1 MDPTDESRWLIA
13 ELDFG
18 HSPDGMLVVREA
30 RWQRIVGMICG
41 LFVGIPTA
49 WAAIVIG
56 IRFGDVGSALI
67 VSVFSGIALGGAVWL
82 LYELLNANCYYFA
95 IDDKRFYRRRGPHGL
110 ISFPLSELG
119 DFLARIGTLYACHK
133 STQKQIPVMKNAYAP
148 EDIALL
154 ARRVNIWRS
163 TPQAQRGAT
172 LTHLNLL
179 EAARARFVANKQ
191 IAWSLSVLCFYPIL
205 IVLSLKFQFFR
216 APTLATVL
224 WVLYTLAAMVGLF
237 GGIVRRFRATPK
249 ISTAQILLIA
259 MVCFCLG
266 CQESIPPKPPRSLSA
281 RVKQPLSERAVM
293 DALGVGQ
300 KIRGLIQDLAKI
312 KDPNFGL
319 SPTMSGSGFA
329 PVPAAGRMF
338 NGILMN
344 HGFKDDSS
352 FLKLVEIGPPA
363 LPYLLESLTDSTPT
377 HYTIDYTNV
386 SFGGMWYGERPAL
399 RWVAGEA
406 FMIERMAEGK
416 VSDKEIAERFAAP
429 PEFIALAKA
438 GKLPHFSP
446 QSQGE
451 FNPKNLVEQSILAKA
466 RKELP
471 SARSDKNDDPF
482 GSAIRSYT
490 ITVGDVCYVLVG
502 QITNRTYQAA
512 QYQPT
517 ACTYIISPVH
527 DARLAAD
534 VRAVWTTGEP
544 TEMLYQSLQAD
555 LAAPRRLDVAD
566 ALVRLGYYYPDRCE
580 SVLLENV
587 AKVEAGDKEVNDSS
601 YETLRLIPA
610 LLGSKNKKVRDR
622 LFKLLQTA
630 RDPYF
635 FIDLQEGFG
644 REHDPL
650 ILKRAMSFIEGLP
663 QEKEARGD
671 ESLLKMMSER
681 FPEQALPIYKQF
693 AASPSTNRRNAVINT
708 LWYSNPLSPEL
719 LLPLLDD
726 KRLMGHYT
734 AGDRVCDRAAQAISH
749 AIRVV
754 EFDSDFPETRRD
766 ELIQKIKAHCL
777 GIGNG
782 KASAAGQTK
791 PNSPEK

>member
-1 MDPTDESRWLIA
+1 
-13 ELDFG
+13 
-18 HSPDGMLVVREA
+18 
-30 RWQRIVGMICG
+30 
-41 LFVGIPTA
+41 
-49 WAAIVIG
+49 
-56 IRFGDVGSALI
+56 
-67 VSVFSGIALGGAVWL
+67 
-82 LYELLNANCYYFA
+82 
-95 IDDKRFYRRRGPHGL
+95 
-110 ISFPLSELG
+110 
-119 DFLARIGTLYACHK
+119 
-133 STQKQIPVMKNAYAP
+133 
-148 EDIALL
+148 
-154 ARRVNIWRS
+154 
-163 TPQAQRGAT
+163 
-172 LTHLNLL
+172 
-179 EAARARFVANKQ
+179 
-191 IAWSLSVLCFYPIL
+191 
-205 IVLSLKFQFFR
+205 
-216 APTLATVL
+216 
-224 WVLYTLAAMVGLF
+224 
-237 GGIVRRFRATPK
+237 
-249 ISTAQILLIA
+249 
-259 MVCFCLG
+259 
-266 CQESIPPKPPRSLSA
+266 
-281 RVKQPLSERAVM
+281 M

-300 KIRGLIQDLAKI
+300 EIRGLIHDLVKI

-329 PVPAAGRMF
+329 PVPATGRMF

-363 LPYLLESLTDSTPT
+363 LPYLLDSLTDNTPT
-377 HYTIDYTNV
+377 NYTIDYTNV

-406 FMIERMAEGK
+406 LMIARMAEDK
-416 VSDKEIAERFAAP
+416 ASDKEIAERFAAP

-451 FNPKNLVEQSILAKA
+451 FNPKNLVEQRILAKA

-482 GSAIRSYT
+482 GYAIRSYT
-490 ITVGDVCYVLVG
+490 LTVGDICYVIIG

-527 DARLAAD
+527 DVRLAQD
-534 VRAVWTTGEP
+534 VRAVWTSKEP
-544 TEMLYQSLQAD
+544 TEMLYQSLLAD
-555 LAAPRRLDVAD
+555 CDAPWRLDLAD
-566 ALVRLGYYYPDRCE
+566 ALVRLGYYYPERSE
-580 SVLLENV
+580 PLLLECV
-587 AKVEAGDKEVNDSS
+587 EKVEAADKKSAESI
-601 YETLRLIPA
+601 YETRRLISA
-610 LLGSKNKKVRDR
+610 LLGSNNEKVRDR
-622 LFKLLQTA
+622 LFKLLQTGQ
-630 RDPYF
+630 DPYF

-650 ILKRAMSFIEGLP
+650 ILKRAMTFIEGLP

-671 ESLLKMMSER
+671 ESLLKMMGER

-693 AASPSTNRRNAVINT
+693 AASPSTNRRDAVINS
-708 LWYSNPLSPEL
+708 LWYSNPLSPDV

-754 EFDSDFPETRRD
+754 EFDSDFPEAKRD
-766 ELIQKIKAHCL
+766 ELIQKIKTHCL
-777 GIGNG
+777 GAGMH
-782 KASAAGQTK
+782 KTPPSAGQK
-791 PNSPEK
+791 NP